1 MVWALLFMV
10 ADLRADAHEA
20 FANHVVAANAE
31 RVEELEAIVKGVKSV
46 TERREMRKTI
56 REAKSGKA
64 ILPSKNG
71 TYKSLVSVK
80 TRRAN
85 GPDLVAFSVRW
96 KDAKAGDL
104 LSHKFTYPNS
114 VGAGEIS
121 SGEKFIRIVEAADG
135 FVLAHPINWD
145 FGIER
150 NELVSSVDESLTIKI
165 VDGNELNPRAGE
177 LQLGGEWYVAEV
189 SPEVVTIVLIDP
201 FEVKR
206 VAAEKIMAGNA
217 ARADIQRRN

>member
-1 MVWALLFMV
+1 MVWALFMLMV
-10 ADLRADAHEA
+10 ADLRAEAHEA

-31 RVEELEAIVKGVKSV
+31 RVEELEAILKGVKSV

-56 REAKSGKA
+56 RDAKSGKE
-64 ILPSKNG
+64 ILTPNKG
-71 TYKSLVSVK
+71 DYKSLVSSK
-80 TRRAN
+80 SRRAN

-96 KDAKAGDL
+96 KDAKTGDL
-104 LSHKFTYPNS
+104 LSHDFTYANP
-114 VGAGEIS
+114 VGPGRVS
-121 SGEKFIRIVEAADG
+121 SGRKFIRIVEAADG

-150 NELVSSVDESLTIKI
+150 NELVPTVDESLTIKI
-165 VDGNELNPRAGE
+165 VDGNELKPREGE

-189 SPEVVTIVLIDP
+189 SPQTVTIVLIDP

-206 VAAEKIMAGNA
+206 VAVEKIQAANAEDAGK
-217 ARADIQRRN
+217 Q

>member
-1 MVWALLFMV
+1 MVWVLLFMV

-20 FANHVVAANAE
+20 FANQVVAANAE
-31 RVEELEAIVKGVKSV
+31 RVEELEAILKGVKSV

-64 ILPSKNG
+64 ILTTKTGN
-71 TYKSLVSVK
+71 YKSLVSSK
-80 TRRAN
+80 SRRAN

-104 LSHKFTYPNS
+104 LSHKFAYGNS
-114 VGAGEIS
+114 VGASEIS
-121 SGEKFIRIVEAADG
+121 SGEKFIRIFEAADG
-135 FVLAHPINWD
+135 FVLAHPIDWD

-150 NELVSSVDESLTIKI
+150 NELVPTVDESLTIKI
-165 VDGNELNPRAGE
+165 VDGNELNPREGE

-189 SPEVVTIVLIDP
+189 SPEIVTIVLIDP

-206 VAAEKIMAGNA
+206 VAAEKIKAANA
-217 ARADIQRRN
+217 AQAGKQ